1 MIPAQKQPTIPG
13 VRLSLLISKAKSI
26 HSKPVK
32 KQSAVLAISEMHDF
46 NDYALVE
53 AVQEGVK
60 PDLFFEVAKI
70 SQFEVEEIEDLLNIT
85 SRTIRSYQKEKKTLS
100 PLKGEL
106 LLKLMRLFNRGEE
119 VFGSLQA
126 FRAWVDKPAYGLD
139 GATPF
144 SMLNTSEGIN
154 IVMDEVERIAYGEFA

>member
-1 MIPAQKQPTIPG
+1 MRKTAVKQKKTIPTF
-13 VRLSLLISKAKSI
+13 IFDNY
-26 HSKPVK
+26 
-32 KQSAVLAISEMHDF
+32 Q
-46 NDYALVE
+46 LVE
-53 AVQEGVK
+53 AAQQGVK

-70 SQFEVEEIEDLLNIT
+70 SQFEVGEIENLLNIS
-85 SRTIRSYQKEKKTLS
+85 SRTIRSYKRAKKTLS

-106 LLKLMRLFNRGEE
+106 LLKIMRLFERGKQ
-119 VFGSLQA
+119 VFGSLSA

>member
-1 MIPAQKQPTIPG
+1 MRKTAINPKTAVSP
-13 VRLSLLISKAKSI
+13 LIFDNY
-26 HSKPVK
+26 
-32 KQSAVLAISEMHDF
+32 Q
-46 NDYALVE
+46 LVE
-53 AVQEGVK
+53 AAQRGVK

-70 SQFEVEEIEDLLNIT
+70 SQFEVEKIENLLNI
-85 SRTIRSYQKEKKTLS
+85 SARTVRSYKRSKKTLS

-106 LLKLMRLFNRGEE
+106 LLKIMRLFERGKK
-119 VFGSLQA
+119 VFGSLFA

-154 IVMDEVERIAYGEFA
+154 IVMDEVERIAYGEFS